1 MKVPDAIELLEMI
14 NSYSLD
20 FMNEADQ
27 DRFNELYEEYSRK
40 YNFGEF
46 SSENENKKFE
56 AEKMKIRYEKIH
68 FCPICPQKPFNILG
82 LGAHCKTKHPELIKS
97 EKSKFH
103 KKDRDIDFDDVVFE
117 IAKIGIE
124 SRKKFLVDKVF
135 NFHDKTKKDNPASE
149 HFKLYLEDIEHTGP
163 ITKELVRSFCIE
175 DLELFNEKIDELGKF
190 DEDRFLDKKIYWIQR
205 NGNPIKIKKMDDQ
218 HLENT
223 LRLLFT
229 HNISDEYSESLDVM
243 MKEKMRRI
251 KSDNWNPGTN
261 LGRATEEY
269 VNSWNS
275 FWFKDGE
282 NEN

>member
-1 MKVPDAIELLEMI
+1 MKVSDVIELLEMI
-14 NSYSLD
+14 NSYDLS
-20 FMNEADQ
+20 FMNDQ
-27 DRFNELYEEYSRK
+27 DLNRFNEIYEEYSRK

-46 SSENENKKFE
+46 SSENEKKKLE
-56 AEKMKIRYEKIH
+56 AEKMKVRFDRIH
-68 FCPICPQKPFNILG
+68 FCPLCPQKPFNILG

-124 SRKKFLVDKVF
+124 CRKKFLVDKVF
-135 NFHDKTKKDNPASE
+135 NFHDRTKKENPASE

-163 ITKELVRSFCIE
+163 ITKEFVRSFCIE

-190 DEDRFLDKKIYWIQR
+190 DENKFLDKKIYWIQR

-223 LRLLFT
+223 LRLIFR
-229 HNISDEYSESLDVM
+229 NDELELAGIGLTYL
-243 MKEKMRRI
+243 MKEKMKRI

-269 VNSWNS
+269 VNCWNS
-275 FWFKDGE
+275 FLFKENG